1 VGAWAALALGIHGGP
16 GSPALCQPLSQRP
29 SLFGALPV
37 GEAARAAVSDG
48 GAPEPPLRTVRV
60 AVAILLPDQDVSRV
74 HARVQA
80 TEGGHPLSTVA
91 EAFVSETVGSAI
103 EALRGLG
110 GEASAASA
118 EVEVTC
124 AVGEAPAE

>member
-1 VGAWAALALGIHGGP
+1 
-16 GSPALCQPLSQRP
+16 
-29 SLFGALPV
+29 
-37 GEAARAAVSDG
+37 
-48 GAPEPPLRTVRV
+48 V

-80 TEGGHPLSTVA
+80 TVGGHPLSTVA
-91 EAFVSETVGSAI
+91 EAFVGATVSSAI

-110 GEASAASA
+110 GEASAASV

-124 AVGEAPAE
+124 AVGGVPAD